1 MTNQPAPTRAP
12 TEQDRAPERIRVHS
26 SVLFQTDE
34 DTGLGF
40 TAEYVTTEEDEGD
53 GFDTE
58 YVRADILA
66 AALQAER
73 ERTRAEVWDKAI
85 TTLHQMKYD
94 YQSIYR
100 HEEGVDLCLAAIVRL
115 ESARALEAAQ
125 LPQGK
130 DK

>member
-1 MTNQPAPTRAP
+1 MTTTPKPAPTSAP
-12 TEQDRAPERIRVHS
+12 TEQDNDAAQQIYDEWGEANDWPALVWSSLKLSDEPRWLATRTDLKTRI
-26 SVLFQTDE
+26 
-34 DTGLGF
+34 
-40 TAEYVTTEEDEGD
+40 
-53 GFDTE
+53 
-58 YVRADILA
+58 A

-115 ESARALEAAQ
+115 ESARVFEAAQ
-125 LPQGK
+125 LPQGE
-130 DK
+130 